1 MLVIVRQRT
10 KKRLTL
16 GVRLLI
22 TLLIFSLIFSHLY
35 NMYHGKNVV
44 REGWL
49 RDDRPSGNPM
59 RVENTKETGKK
70 SDPNVLDRFVVKL
83 RDFYQKDQ

>member
-1 MLVIVRQRT
+1 MLFILRART
-10 KKRLTL
+10 RKRIALGFKFLVTL
-16 GVRLLI
+16 FVV
-22 TLLIFSLIFSHLY
+22 SLVFSHLY
-35 NMYHGKNVV
+35 NMYLGHDIV

-59 RVENTKETGKK
+59 RVENIKQNGKENTPGA
-70 SDPNVLDRFVVKL
+70 LDLFEAKL